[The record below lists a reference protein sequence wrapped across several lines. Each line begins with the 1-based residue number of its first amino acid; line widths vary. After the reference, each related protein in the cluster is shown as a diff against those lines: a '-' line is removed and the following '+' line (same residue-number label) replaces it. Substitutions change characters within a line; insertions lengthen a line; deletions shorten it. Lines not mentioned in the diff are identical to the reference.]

1 MRIVEILKSC
11 SNPIMGAGLFYS
23 GPKWL
28 QNVQADNV
36 SLPCVFMDQPID
48 FKFIRDSK
56 YAQIKEQYS
65 PIILFCDKSQPEY
78 TQEQHNEIIENKR
91 YVANQFVTNLI
102 SHPEVFEVGE
112 VALNDV
118 FNFLDQN
125 LTGVVLQFQV
135 KLKQEDGICPQAPF
149 YFSNPVITSIS
160 GTSIYQGQTLDI
172 TVYGNDF
179 IQSPLT
185 IWEFNGELIT
195 INSVNYISNGEAV
208 LNVSVNIAAL
218 TGTRSLT
225 ITNADSIKFTLEN
238 CLTIL
243 LD

>member
-65 PIILFCDKSQPEY
+65 PIILFCDKSQPEF
-78 TQEQHNEIIENKR
+78 TQDQHNEIIESKR

-102 SHPEVFEVGE
+102 SHPEVLEVYE

-135 KLKQEDGICPQAPF
+135 KLKGEDGICPQAPF
-149 YFSNPVITSIS
+149 YYSNPVITSIV
-160 GTSIYQGQTLDI
+160 GTSIYQGQTLTFTI
-172 TVYGNDF
+172 NGSGF
-179 IQSPLT
+179 IDGAT
-185 IWEFNGELIT
+185 IEINGTLIT
-195 INSVNYISNGEAV
+195 INSTDFISDTEIQINI
-208 LNVSVNIAAL
+208 SVNIAAL
-218 TGTRSLT
+218 IGTRS
-225 ITNADSIKFTLEN
+225 ITVTNPDSMQFTFEN

>member
-28 QNVQADNV
+28 QNVQADKV
-36 SLPCVFMDQPID
+36 VLPCVFMDQPID

-56 YAQIKEQYS
+56 FAQIKEQYS
-65 PIILFCDKSQPEY
+65 PIILFCDKSEPEF
-78 TQEQHNEIIENKR
+78 TQDQHNEIIESKR

-135 KLKQEDGICPQAPF
+135 KLKGEDGICPQPPF
-149 YFSNPVITSIS
+149 YFSNPVITSIV
-160 GTSIYQGQTLDI
+160 GTSIYQGQTL
-172 TVYGNDF
+172 TF
-179 IQSPLT
+179 T
-185 IWEFNGELIT
+185 INGSGFVDGATIEINGTLIT
-195 INSVNYISNGEAV
+195 INSIDFISDTEIEINI
-208 LNVSVNIAAL
+208 SVNIAAL
-218 TGTRSLT
+218 IGTRS
-225 ITNADSIKFTLEN
+225 ITVTNPDSMQFTFEN

>member
-28 QNVQADNV
+28 QNVQADKV
-36 SLPCVFMDQPID
+36 VLPCVFMDQPID

-56 YAQIKEQYS
+56 FAQIKEQYS
-65 PIILFCDKSQPEY
+65 PIILFCDKSQPEF
-78 TQEQHNEIIENKR
+78 TQDQHNEIIESKR

-135 KLKQEDGICPQAPF
+135 KLKGEDGICPQTPF
-149 YFSNPVITSIS
+149 YFSNPVISSIS
-160 GTSIYQGQTLDI
+160 PTSIYQGQTLSFTI
-172 TVYGNDF
+172 YGSGFVDGA
-179 IQSPLT
+179 T
-185 IWEFNGELIT
+185 IEINGTLIT
-195 INSVNYISNGEAV
+195 INSTDFISDTEIQINI
-208 LNVSVNIAAL
+208 SVNIAAL
-218 TGTRSLT
+218 IGTRS
-225 ITNADSIKFTLEN
+225 ITVTNPDSMQYTFEN

>member
-1 MRIVEILKSC
+1 
-11 SNPIMGAGLFYS
+11 MGAGSLYS

-28 QNVQADNV
+28 QNVQADKV

-65 PIILFCDKSQPEY
+65 PIILFCDKSQPEF
-78 TQEQHNEIIENKR
+78 TQEQHNEIIETR
-91 YVANQFVTNLI
+91 RLIAYQFITNLI
-102 SHPEVFEVGE
+102 AHPEVFEVYE
-112 VALNDV
+112 VSLNDV

-135 KLKQEDGICPQAPF
+135 KLKPEEAICPQPPF
-149 YFSNPVITSIS
+149 YFSNPIITSIFE
-160 GTSIYQGQTLDI
+160 TSIYQGQGKTIAINGSGFIDGA
-172 TVYGNDF
+172 TVE
-179 IQSPLT
+179 I
-185 IWEFNGELIT
+185 NGELIT
-195 INSVNYISNGEAV
+195 IDSIYFISENEIQI
-208 LNVSVNIAAL
+208 NISVNIAAL
-218 TGTRSLT
+218 IGTRS
-225 ITNADSIKFTLEN
+225 ITVINPDSMQFTFEN

>member
-36 SLPCVFMDQPID
+36 VLPCVFMDQPID

-56 YAQIKEQYS
+56 FAQIKEQYS

-78 TQEQHNEIIENKR
+78 TQEQHNEIIESKR

-135 KLKQEDGICPQAPF
+135 KLKQEDGICPQTPF
-149 YFSNPVITSIS
+149 YFSNPVISSIV
-160 GTSIYQGQTLDI
+160 GTSIYQGQTL
-172 TVYGNDF
+172 TF
-179 IQSPLT
+179 T
-185 IWEFNGELIT
+185 INGSGFVDGATISINGTLIT
-195 INSVNYISNGEAV
+195 INSTDFISETEIEINI
-208 LNVSVNIAAL
+208 SVNIAAL
-218 TGTRSLT
+218 VGTRSVT
-225 ITNADSIKFTLEN
+225 VTNPDSIQFTFEN

>member
-1 MRIVEILKSC
+1 MRVIEILKSC

-28 QNVQADNV
+28 QNVQADKV
-36 SLPCVFMDQPID
+36 DLPCVFMDQPID

-65 PIILFCDKSQPEY
+65 PIILFCDKSQPEF
-78 TQEQHNEIIENKR
+78 TQEQHNEIVETRRLI
-91 YVANQFVTNLI
+91 ANQFVTNLI
-102 SHPEVFEVGE
+102 AHPDVFEVGE

-125 LTGVVLQFQV
+125 LTGVVLRFQV
-135 KLKQEDGICPQAPF
+135 KLKAEEAICPQAPF
-149 YFSNPVITSIS
+149 YYSNPVVDSIV
-160 GTSIYQGQTLDI
+160 GDSIYQGQTQ
-172 TVYGNDF
+172 TF
-179 IQSPLT
+179 T
-185 IWEFNGELIT
+185 INGSGFVDGATIEINGTLIT
-195 INSVNYISNGEAV
+195 INSTGF
-208 LNVSVNIAAL
+208 VSATEIEINITVNIAAL
-218 TGTRSLT
+218 IGTRSVT
-225 ITNADSIKFTLEN
+225 VTNPDSMQFTLEN

>member
-28 QNVQADNV
+28 QNVQADKV

-56 YAQIKEQYS
+56 FAQIKEQYQ
-65 PIILFCDKSQPEY
+65 PIILFCDKSEPEF
-78 TQEQHNEIIENKR
+78 TQDQHNEIIETR
-91 YVANQFVTNLI
+91 RLIAYQFITNLI
-102 SHPEVFEVGE
+102 AHPEVFEVYE
-112 VALNDV
+112 VSLNDV

-135 KLKQEDGICPQAPF
+135 KLKPEEAICPQAPF
-149 YFSNPVITSIS
+149 YYSNPIIDLIVDN
-160 GTSIYQGQTLDI
+160 SIYQYQTKTISIFGSGFIDGAI
-172 TVYGNDF
+172 ISINGN
-179 IQSPLT
+179 
-185 IWEFNGELIT
+185 LIT
-195 INSVNYISNGEAV
+195 INSTEFISDTEIQINIT
-208 LNVSVNIAAL
+208 VSGTAL
-218 TGTRSLT
+218 IGTRS
-225 ITNADSIKFTLEN
+225 ITVVNPDSMQFTLEN

>member
-28 QNVQADNV
+28 QNVQADKV

-56 YAQIKEQYS
+56 FAQIKEQYS
-65 PIILFCDKSQPEY
+65 PIILFCDKSQPEF
-78 TQEQHNEIIENKR
+78 TQEQHNEIIESKR

-135 KLKQEDGICPQAPF
+135 KLKQEDGICPQPPF
-149 YFSNPVITSIS
+149 YYSNPVISSIS
-160 GTSIYQGQTLDI
+160 PTSIYQGQTLDI
-172 TVYGNDF
+172 TVYGTNFIND
-179 IQSPLT
+179 PLT

-195 INSVNYISNGEAV
+195 INSVEYISNGEAV
-208 LNVSVNIAAL
+208 LNITVNIAAL

-225 ITNADSIKFTLEN
+225 ITNADGIKYTKEN

>member
-28 QNVQADNV
+28 QNVQADKV
-36 SLPCVFMDQPID
+36 VLPCVFMDQPID

-56 YAQIKEQYS
+56 FAQIKEQYS
-65 PIILFCDKSQPEY
+65 PIILFCDKSQPEF
-78 TQEQHNEIIENKR
+78 TQDQHNEIIESKR

-102 SHPEVFEVGE
+102 SHPEVFEVYE

-135 KLKQEDGICPQAPF
+135 KLKPEEAICPQAPF
-149 YFSNPVITSIS
+149 YFSNPVITSIV
-160 GTSIYQGQTLDI
+160 GTSIYQGQTLSFTINGSGFIDGA
-172 TVYGNDF
+172 TVE
-179 IQSPLT
+179 I
-185 IWEFNGELIT
+185 NGTLIT
-195 INSVNYISNGEAV
+195 INSTDFISDTEIEINI
-208 LNVSVNIAAL
+208 SVNIAAL
-218 TGTRSLT
+218 IGTRSIT
-225 ITNADSIKFTLEN
+225 ITNPDSMQFTFEN

>member
-28 QNVQADNV
+28 QNVQADKV
-36 SLPCVFMDQPID
+36 VLPCVFMDQPID

-56 YAQIKEQYS
+56 FAQIKEQYQ
-65 PIILFCDKSQPEY
+65 PIILFCDKSEPEF
-78 TQEQHNEIIENKR
+78 TQDQHNEIIENKR
-91 YVANQFVTNLI
+91 YVANQFITNLI

-135 KLKQEDGICPQAPF
+135 KLKPEEAICPQAPF
-149 YFSNPVITSIS
+149 YFSNPVIDAIDSNVFAQGMTDNFIILGS
-160 GTSIYQGQTLDI
+160 GFLDFPNVEI
-172 TVYGNDF
+172 
-179 IQSPLT
+179 
-185 IWEFNGELIT
+185 NGELIT
-195 INSVNYISNGEAV
+195 INNITYDSENSIT
-208 LNVSVNIAAL
+208 VNITVDNNAL
-218 TGTRSLT
+218 TGSRSVT
-225 ITNADSIKFTLEN
+225 VINSDSMKFTLDN
-238 CLTIL
+238 SL
-243 LD
+243 LIVIP

>member
-1 MRIVEILKSC
+1 MRIIEILKSC

-28 QNVQADNV
+28 QNVQADKV

-56 YAQIKEQYS
+56 FAQIKEQYS
-65 PIILFCDKSQPEY
+65 PIILFCDKSEPEF
-78 TQEQHNEIIENKR
+78 TQEQHNEIIETR
-91 YVANQFVTNLI
+91 RLIAYQFITNLI
-102 SHPEVFEVGE
+102 AHPEVFEVYE
-112 VALNDV
+112 VSLNDV

-135 KLKQEDGICPQAPF
+135 KLKGEDGICPQAPF
-149 YFSNPVITSIS
+149 YFSNPVIDLIVDN
-160 GTSIYQGQTLDI
+160 SIYQGQTK
-172 TVYGNDF
+172 
-179 IQSPLT
+179 T
-185 IWEFNGELIT
+185 ISIFGSGFVEGAAISINGTLIT
-195 INSVNYISNGEAV
+195 INSTTFISASEIQINI
-208 LNVSVNIAAL
+208 SVNIAAL
-218 TGTRSLT
+218 VGTRT
-225 ITNADSIKFTLEN
+225 VKVINPDSMEFTLQN

>member
-48 FKFIRDSK
+48 FKFLRVSK
-56 YAQIKEQYS
+56 FAQINEQYS
-65 PIILFCDKSQPEY
+65 PIILFCDKSQPEF
-78 TQEQHNEIIENKR
+78 TQDQHNEIIETR
-91 YVANQFVTNLI
+91 RLIAYQFITNLI
-102 SHPEVFEVGE
+102 AHPEVSEVGD
-112 VALNDV
+112 VSLNDV

-135 KLKQEDGICPQAPF
+135 KLKHEEAICPQTPF
-149 YFSNPVITSIS
+149 YYSNPVIESVS
-160 GTSIYQGQTLDI
+160 
-172 TVYGNDF
+172 NDTF
-179 IQSPLT
+179 IQGET
-185 IWEFNGELIT
+185 TEFQILGSGFVDGANVLINGELIT
-195 INSVNYISNGEAV
+195 INLIQFNSETDIL
-208 LNVSVNIAAL
+208 LNITVDNAAL
-218 TGTRSLT
+218 IGTRSVT
-225 ITNADSIKFTLEN
+225 IVNPDSMQFTLEN

>member
-28 QNVQADNV
+28 QNVQADKV
-36 SLPCVFMDQPID
+36 VLPCVFMDQPID

-56 YAQIKEQYS
+56 FAQIKEQYS
-65 PIILFCDKSQPEY
+65 PIILFCDKSQPEF
-78 TQEQHNEIIENKR
+78 TQDQHNEIIESKR

-102 SHPEVFEVGE
+102 SHPEVFEVYE

-135 KLKQEDGICPQAPF
+135 KLKHEEAICPQPPF
-149 YFSNPVITSIS
+149 YYSNPIIDSINPS
-160 GTSIYQGQTLDI
+160 SIYQGQSNTIAIYGSGFIDGA
-172 TVYGNDF
+172 TVE
-179 IQSPLT
+179 I
-185 IWEFNGELIT
+185 NGELIT
-195 INSVNYISNGEAV
+195 IDSTYFISDTEIQINI
-208 LNVSVNIAAL
+208 SVNIAAL
-218 TGTRSLT
+218 IGTRSIT
-225 ITNADSIKFTLEN
+225 ITNPDSIQFTFEN

>member
-56 YAQIKEQYS
+56 FAQIKEQYS
-65 PIILFCDKSQPEY
+65 PIILFCDKSQPEF
-78 TQEQHNEIIENKR
+78 TQEQHNEIIEWKR
-91 YVANQFVTNLI
+91 NVANQFITNLI
-102 SHPEVFEVGE
+102 SHPEVFDVGE
-112 VALNDV
+112 VSLHDV

-135 KLKQEDGICPQAPF
+135 KLKPEEGICPQAPF
-149 YFSNPVITSIS
+149 YYSNPVITSIV
-160 GTSIYQGQTLDI
+160 GTSIYQGQTL
-172 TVYGNDF
+172 TF
-179 IQSPLT
+179 T
-185 IWEFNGELIT
+185 INGSGFVDGASISINGTLIT
-195 INSVNYISNGEAV
+195 INSTTFISASEIQINI
-208 LNVSVNIAAL
+208 SVNIAAL
-218 TGTRSLT
+218 IGTRSVT
-225 ITNADSIKFTLEN
+225 VTNPDSIEFTLEN

>member
-36 SLPCVFMDQPID
+36 VLPCVFMDQPID

-56 YAQIKEQYS
+56 FAQIKEQYS

-78 TQEQHNEIIENKR
+78 TQEQHNEIVESKR

-135 KLKQEDGICPQAPF
+135 KLKQEDGICPQTPF
-149 YFSNPVITSIS
+149 YYSNPVITSIV
-160 GTSIYQGQTLDI
+160 GTSIYQGQTL
-172 TVYGNDF
+172 TF
-179 IQSPLT
+179 T
-185 IWEFNGELIT
+185 INGSGFVDGASISINGTLIT
-195 INSVNYISNGEAV
+195 INSTNFISATEIEINI
-208 LNVSVNIAAL
+208 SVNIAAL
-218 TGTRSLT
+218 IGTRSVT
-225 ITNADSIKFTLEN
+225 VTNPDSMQFTFEN

>member
-1 MRIVEILKSC
+1 
-11 SNPIMGAGLFYS
+11 MGAGLFYS

-48 FKFIRDSK
+48 FKFLRVSK
-56 YAQIKEQYS
+56 FAQINEQYS
-65 PIILFCDKSQPEY
+65 PIILFCDKSQPEF
-78 TQEQHNEIIENKR
+78 TQDQHNEIIETR
-91 YVANQFVTNLI
+91 RLIAYQFITNLI
-102 SHPEVFEVGE
+102 AHPEVSEVGE

-135 KLKQEDGICPQAPF
+135 KLIHEEAICPQPPF
-149 YFSNPVITSIS
+149 YYSDPVIEQIVED
-160 GTSIYQGQTLDI
+160 SIYQGQTLTISIFGKRFEDGA
-172 TVYGNDF
+172 TVE
-179 IQSPLT
+179 I
-185 IWEFNGELIT
+185 NGELIT
-195 INSVNYISNGEAV
+195 INSTEFIAEGEIQI
-208 LNVSVNIAAL
+208 NITVNILAL
-218 TGTRSLT
+218 IGTRS
-225 ITNADSIKFTLEN
+225 ITVINPDLMQFTFEN

>member
-28 QNVQADNV
+28 QNVQADKV
-36 SLPCVFMDQPID
+36 VLPCVFMDQPID

-56 YAQIKEQYS
+56 FAQIKEQYS
-65 PIILFCDKSQPEY
+65 PIILFCDKSQPEF
-78 TQEQHNEIIENKR
+78 TQEQHNEIIESKR

-102 SHPEVFEVGE
+102 SHPEVFEVYE

-135 KLKQEDGICPQAPF
+135 KLKGEDGICPQAPF
-149 YFSNPVITSIS
+149 YYSNPVITSIV
-160 GTSIYQGQTLDI
+160 GTSIYQGQTL
-172 TVYGNDF
+172 TF
-179 IQSPLT
+179 T
-185 IWEFNGELIT
+185 INGSGFVDGATIEINGTLIT
-195 INSVNYISNGEAV
+195 INSTDFISDTEIEINI
-208 LNVSVNIAAL
+208 SVNIAAL
-218 TGTRSLT
+218 VGTRSIT
-225 ITNADSIKFTLEN
+225 ITNPDSMEFTFEN

>member
-56 YAQIKEQYS
+56 FAQIKEQYS
-65 PIILFCDKSQPEY
+65 PIILFCDKSQPEF
-78 TQEQHNEIIENKR
+78 TQEQHNEIIEWKR
-91 YVANQFVTNLI
+91 NVANQFITNLI
-102 SHPEVFEVGE
+102 SHPEVFDVGE
-112 VALNDV
+112 VSLHDV

-135 KLKQEDGICPQAPF
+135 KLKPEEGICPQAPF
-149 YFSNPVITSIS
+149 YYSNPVITSIV
-160 GTSIYQGQTLDI
+160 GTSIYQGQTL
-172 TVYGNDF
+172 TF
-179 IQSPLT
+179 T
-185 IWEFNGELIT
+185 INGSGFVSGATISINGTLIT
-195 INSVNYISNGEAV
+195 INSTDFISETEIEINI
-208 LNVSVNIAAL
+208 SVNIAAL
-218 TGTRSLT
+218 VGTRSVKV
-225 ITNADSIKFTLEN
+225 INPDSMEFTLEN

>member
-28 QNVQADNV
+28 QNVQADKV

-56 YAQIKEQYS
+56 FAQIKEQYS
-65 PIILFCDKSQPEY
+65 PIILFCDKSQPEF
-78 TQEQHNEIIENKR
+78 TQEQHNEIIESKR
-91 YVANQFVTNLI
+91 QTATQFVTNLI

-112 VALNDV
+112 VSVNDV

-135 KLKQEDGICPQAPF
+135 KLKQEDGICPQTPF
-149 YFSNPVITSIS
+149 YYSNPIISSINPS
-160 GTSIYQGQTLDI
+160 SIYQGQSNTIAIYGSGFIDGA
-172 TVYGNDF
+172 TVE
-179 IQSPLT
+179 I
-185 IWEFNGELIT
+185 NGELIAIDST
-195 INSVNYISNGEAV
+195 YFISESEIQINI
-208 LNVSVNIAAL
+208 SVNIAAL
-218 TGTRSLT
+218 IGTRS
-225 ITNADSIKFTLEN
+225 ITVTNPDSMQFTLEN

>member
-11 SNPIMGAGLFYS
+11 SNPIMGAGMFYS

-28 QNVQADNV
+28 QNVQADKV

-78 TQEQHNEIIENKR
+78 TQEQHNEIIEWKR
-91 YVANQFVTNLI
+91 YVANQFVVNLI
-102 SHPEVFEVGE
+102 NHPEVFEVSE
-112 VALNDV
+112 VSLNDV

-135 KLKQEDGICPQAPF
+135 KLKAEDAFCAQAPF
-149 YFSNPVITSIS
+149 YYSKPIIDLIIDN
-160 GTSIYQGQTLDI
+160 SIYQYQTKTISIHGSGFVDGA
-172 TVYGNDF
+172 TV
-179 IQSPLT
+179 T
-185 IWEFNGELIT
+185 INGELII
-195 INSVNYISNGEAV
+195 INSTEFISENEIQINITVNG
-208 LNVSVNIAAL
+208 AAL
-218 TGTRSLT
+218 IGTRS
-225 ITNADSIKFTLEN
+225 ITVINPDSMQFTLEN

>member
-1 MRIVEILKSC
+1 
-11 SNPIMGAGLFYS
+11 MGAGLFYS

-36 SLPCVFMDQPID
+36 VLPCVFMDQPID

-56 YAQIKEQYS
+56 FAQIKEQYS

-78 TQEQHNEIIENKR
+78 TQEQHNEIVESKR

-135 KLKQEDGICPQAPF
+135 KLKQEDGICPQTPF
-149 YFSNPVITSIS
+149 YYSNPVITSIV
-160 GTSIYQGQTLDI
+160 GTSIYQGQTL
-172 TVYGNDF
+172 TF
-179 IQSPLT
+179 T
-185 IWEFNGELIT
+185 INGSGFVDGASISINGTLIT
-195 INSVNYISNGEAV
+195 INSTNFISATEIEINI
-208 LNVSVNIAAL
+208 SVNIAAL
-218 TGTRSLT
+218 IGTRSVT
-225 ITNADSIKFTLEN
+225 VTNPDSMQFTFEN

>member
-28 QNVQADNV
+28 QNVQADKV
-36 SLPCVFMDQPID
+36 VLPCVFMDQPID

-65 PIILFCDKSQPEY
+65 PIILFCDKSQPEF
-78 TQEQHNEIIENKR
+78 TQDQHNEIIETR
-91 YVANQFVTNLI
+91 RLIAYQFITNLI
-102 SHPEVFEVGE
+102 AHPEVFEVLE
-112 VALNDV
+112 VSLNDV

-125 LTGVVLQFQV
+125 LTGIVLQFQV
-135 KLKQEDGICPQAPF
+135 KLKAEEAICPQTPF
-149 YFSNPVITSIS
+149 YYSNPIINSINPS
-160 GTSIYQGQTLDI
+160 SIYQGQSNTIAIYGSGFIDGA
-172 TVYGNDF
+172 TVE
-179 IQSPLT
+179 I
-185 IWEFNGELIT
+185 NGTLIT
-195 INSVNYISNGEAV
+195 IDSTYFISENEIQI
-208 LNVSVNIAAL
+208 NISVNIAAL
-218 TGTRSLT
+218 VGTRS
-225 ITNADSIKFTLEN
+225 ITVTNPDSMQYTFEN

>member
-56 YAQIKEQYS
+56 YAQIKEQYQ
-65 PIILFCDKSQPEY
+65 PIILFCDKSEPEF
-78 TQEQHNEIIENKR
+78 TQEQHNEIIETR
-91 YVANQFVTNLI
+91 RLIANQFITNLI
-102 SHPEVFEVGE
+102 SHPDVFEVYE
-112 VALNDV
+112 VSLNDV

-135 KLKQEDGICPQAPF
+135 KLKPEDAICPQAPF
-149 YFSNPVITSIS
+149 YYSNPVIDLIVDNSIFQ
-160 GTSIYQGQTLDI
+160 GETKTISIYGSGF
-172 TVYGNDF
+172 VEGA
-179 IQSPLT
+179 T
-185 IWEFNGELIT
+185 ISINGTLIT
-195 INSVNYISNGEAV
+195 INSTDFISATEIEINI
-208 LNVSVNIAAL
+208 SVNIAAL
-218 TGTRSLT
+218 IGTRSVT
-225 ITNADSIKFTLEN
+225 VTNPDSMLFTFDN

>member
-56 YAQIKEQYS
+56 YAQIKEQYQ
-65 PIILFCDKSQPEY
+65 PIILFCDKSEPEF
-78 TQEQHNEIIENKR
+78 TQEQHNEIIETR
-91 YVANQFVTNLI
+91 RLIAYQFITNLI
-102 SHPEVFEVGE
+102 AHPEVFEVYE
-112 VALNDV
+112 VSLNDV

-135 KLKQEDGICPQAPF
+135 KLKPEEAICPQAPF
-149 YFSNPVITSIS
+149 YYSNPVIDLIVDN
-160 GTSIYQGQTLDI
+160 SIYQGQGKTI
-172 TVYGNDF
+172 AIYGSGFVEGATV
-179 IQSPLT
+179 T
-185 IWEFNGELIT
+185 INGTLIT
-195 INSVNYISNGEAV
+195 IDSTYFISDTEIQINI
-208 LNVSVNIAAL
+208 SVNIAAL
-218 TGTRSLT
+218 IGTRSVT
-225 ITNADSIKFTLEN
+225 VTNPDSMQFTFEN

>member
-48 FKFIRDSK
+48 FKFLRVSK
-56 YAQIKEQYS
+56 FAQINEQYS
-65 PIILFCDKSQPEY
+65 PIILFCDKSQPEF
-78 TQEQHNEIIENKR
+78 TQDQHNEIIETR
-91 YVANQFVTNLI
+91 RLIAYQFVTNLI
-102 SHPEVFEVGE
+102 SHPEVSEVGD
-112 VALNDV
+112 VSLNDV

-135 KLKQEDGICPQAPF
+135 KLIHEEAICPQAPF
-149 YFSNPVITSIS
+149 YYSNPVITSIV
-160 GTSIYQGQTLDI
+160 GTSIYQGQTLTFTI
-172 TVYGNDF
+172 NGSGFVSGATVE
-179 IQSPLT
+179 I
-185 IWEFNGELIT
+185 NGTLIT
-195 INSVNYISNGEAV
+195 INSTTFISASEIQINI
-208 LNVSVNIAAL
+208 SVNIAAL
-218 TGTRSLT
+218 IGTRSVKV
-225 ITNADSIKFTLEN
+225 INPDSMEFTLEN